1 MKITKAYLKQV
12 IKEELSSI
20 KEMDVGYM
28 DGPLSAYEDEDNL
41 DPVTLA
47 DELVTLAVKQRMASA
62 SDEGYYG
69 DMGLQ
74 EMARAQISVENWSSK
89 NEEDRDEEDLYW
101 LRFCYEELDGHP
113 AFRKLKGFGAPPPA
127 VPRRNY

>member
-1 MKITKAYLKQV
+1 MKLTKAYLKQI

-20 KEMDVGYM
+20 KEMDIGYM
-28 DGPLSAYEDEDNL
+28 DGPLSAYEDEDDL

-62 SDEGYYG
+62 SNEEYYV

-74 EMARAQISVENWSSK
+74 EMARAQKSVESWSSK
-89 NEEDRDEEDLYW
+89 AEDDHDEEDLYW
-101 LRFCYEELDGHP
+101 LRFCYEELEGHP
-113 AFRKLKGFGAPPPA
+113 AFRKLKGFGPPP
-127 VPRRNY
+127 RMFKY